1 MKSKHLVFLGVLLAL
16 VSLTVHAQHR
26 GYKGPG
32 PIVSTVAEAHE
43 LRDNSPVTLQGKI
56 ERFLGFG
63 NRYLFSDDTGS
74 ITLIISDRRW
84 NDLSV
89 DENDVVE
96 ITGIIDSD
104 GSMVGGRYI
113 SVLAMRKV

>member
-16 VSLTVHAQHR
+16 VSLTVHAQQG

-43 LRDNSPVTLQGKI
+43 LRDNSSVTLQGKI
-56 ERFLGFG
+56 ERFLGF
-63 NRYLFSDDTGS
+63 NHRYLFSDDTGS
-74 ITLIISDRRW
+74 ITLIISDSRW
-84 NDLSV
+84 GSLSV

-96 ITGIIDSD
+96 ITGFIYSDS
-104 GSMVGGRYI
+104 SMAGGRYI
-113 SVLAMRKV
+113 SVLAIKKV